1 MGQRHGPFY
10 KQEIIKAMP
19 YTIRKQNCKQ
29 SSGKRGTYVLSYTD
43 KKGKKHR
50 NCHTSR
56 KKARG
61 QIAAIEAEGVEKEI
75 EGNTMKIT
83 LSELRQIIREEIVEA
98 AEHKDNKKDKKK
110 HDMDDDGDED
120 AADYK
125 MKQYIA
131 GGMSKEDAL
140 KKSRKFDENQ

>member
-1 MGQRHGPFY
+1 
-10 KQEIIKAMP
+10 MP

-29 SSGKRGTYVLSYTD
+29 SDGDKGSYVLSYTD

-56 KKARG
+56 KKAKG
-61 QIAAIEAEGVEKEI
+61 QIAAIEAEGVEK

-83 LSELRQIIREEIVEA
+83 LSELRQIIREEIVEVSKHEA
-98 AEHKDNKKDKKK
+98 DKKAK
-110 HDMDDDGDED
+110 KKYDMDDDGDED

-140 KKSRKFDENQ
+140 KKSRKFDDK